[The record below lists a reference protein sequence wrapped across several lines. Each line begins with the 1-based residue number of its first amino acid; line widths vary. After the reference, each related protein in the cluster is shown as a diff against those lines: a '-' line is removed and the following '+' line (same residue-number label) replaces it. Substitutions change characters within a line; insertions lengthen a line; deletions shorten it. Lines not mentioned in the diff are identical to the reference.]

1 MRRCRREATT
11 AVAGEPL
18 TADSPRLRL
27 YIAHHGDAVAPQ
39 ENPMRP
45 LSLAGQQQVADL
57 ARAAAAR
64 GARPRVFWHSGKLRA
79 RQTAEAYW
87 RACNPLAQFTAAR
100 GLLPADPAS
109 WIADRLIAEDGEV
122 MVVGHMPHLPRL
134 LRLLLAGDADA
145 SSIEFPMNGLVCIE
159 EQAGAWSERWRLS
172 PPAR

>member
-1 MRRCRREATT
+1 MRPSRAAATT
-11 AVAGEPL
+11 PDSGEPVSGS
-18 TADSPRLRL
+18 TGVRL
-27 YIAHHGDAVAPQ
+27 YIAHHGDAVGPH

-45 LSLAGQQQVADL
+45 LSETGHQQVADL
-57 ARAAAAR
+57 AREAAAR
-64 GARPRVFWHSGKLRA
+64 ATKPRVIWHSGKLRA

-145 SSIEFPMNGLVCIE
+145 SSVEFPPNGVVCLE
-159 EQAGAWSERWRLS
+159 EQAGSWAERWRIS
-172 PPAR
+172 PASR